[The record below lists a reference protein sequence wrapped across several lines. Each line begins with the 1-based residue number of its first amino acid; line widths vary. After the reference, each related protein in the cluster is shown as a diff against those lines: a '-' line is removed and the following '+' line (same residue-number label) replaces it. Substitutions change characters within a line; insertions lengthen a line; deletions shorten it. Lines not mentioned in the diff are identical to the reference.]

1 MTGMWRPRGA
11 FLTFLV
17 LLVGVHRVAGFTE
30 DCPTYYVNLDKSED
44 RRERV
49 ERLFGGF
56 TNLERVAGVDGHNK
70 RAVLNVL
77 SEDHCPPSAL
87 PNSFDEGT
95 LGVRRGSGTYLSRLG
110 CALSHLKAILRAH
123 DDGREYALILEDDA
137 TPDLVPTWA
146 GSLSD
151 FVKTLP
157 EDWTIVQLSALSYE
171 DKLKDLFTQWQETRR
186 NERAPD
192 LTTLPKRAGSLIWSA
207 QAYLVSREGMKKIAA
222 KYRREDGGLDLCAA
236 SCIELDDCVLQEGV
250 PEEGYRIATPP
261 LFVPRQDMT
270 STIGQTDAEDDEG
283 LGKVAET
290 EGTRKMYEESRDVL
304 YKWAGSWALND
315 HKSANLNMDPDTL
328 RDIMDAVLDL
338 QVKKHS
344 RVTTDSFK
352 QAFHAYCENGEN
364 ACAVEK
370 AYLKNVVNPRE
381 VVVVDDDDYDN
392 DREEDVE
399 EDDEDVVERRT
410 SSESS
415 RDSKKSSKRAHVGP
429 EARSTGSIAKPRS
442 KMGKSRVDHA
452 KVGRLMNIALL
463 GDGPSAPSAF
473 EKMTVTPSMSF
484 VLAACGASALVAMVA
499 FAVGRRHET
508 RACSADETASLL
520 ASAENGRARA

>member
-1 MTGMWRPRGA
+1 MTGMWRPRGT
-11 FLTFLV
+11 FLAFLV

-30 DCPTYYVNLDKSED
+30 DCPTYYVNLDKSEE
-44 RRERV
+44 RRARV

-70 RAVLNVL
+70 RAVLDVL

-87 PNSFDEGT
+87 PNSFDEGS
-95 LGVRRGSGTYLSRLG
+95 LGVGRGSGTYLSRLG

-151 FVKTLP
+151 FVETLP

-171 DKLKDLFTQWQETRR
+171 DKLTDLFTQWQETRR
-186 NERAPD
+186 NERTPD
-192 LTTLPKRAGSLIWSA
+192 MTTLPKREGSLIWSA
-207 QAYLVSREGMKKIAA
+207 QAYLVSREGMKQIAA

-270 STIGQTDAEDDEG
+270 STIGQTDAEVDEG

-304 YKWAGSWALND
+304 YKWAASWALND
-315 HKSANLNMDPDTL
+315 YKSANLNMDPDTL
-328 RDIMDAVLDL
+328 RDILDAVLNL
-338 QVKKHS
+338 QMKKHS
-344 RVTTDSFK
+344 RVTTNSFK
-352 QAFHAYCENGEN
+352 QAFHAYCENEEN

-381 VVVVDDDDYDN
+381 VVVDHDDYDYDN
-392 DREEDVE
+392 NREEVID
-399 EDDEDVVERRT
+399 EDDEAAVEPV
-410 SSESS
+410 ESS
-415 RDSKKSSKRAHVGP
+415 RNPKTSSKRAHVSP
-429 EARSTGSIAKPRS
+429 EARSPGSSGKPRS
-442 KMGKSRVDHA
+442 KMGKPRVDQA
-452 KVGRLMNIALL
+452 KVSRLMNIALL
-463 GDGPSAPSAF
+463 GDSPNAPIALF
-473 EKMTVTPSMSF
+473 EKVTVMPSMGF
-484 VLAACGASALVAMVA
+484 VLAASSASALVAMMA
-499 FAVGRRHET
+499 IAVGRRLET
-508 RACSADETASLL
+508 HAYSADEATLLL
-520 ASAENGRARA
+520 ASAEKGVARA